1 MFRGADGAG
10 FQEIK
15 RLEVDILILGRKEQ
29 VTQYKGRNMNQ
40 TRTSASLRY
49 FRDMK
54 RNDGKRSRTDLSAS
68 RRAARGCT

>member
-1 MFRGADGAG
+1 MFCGADGAG

-29 VTQYKGRNMNQ
+29 VTQYKGRDMNQ
-40 TRTSASLRY
+40 TETSASLRY